1 MIRNIFLISAAVW
14 NVCVFV
20 LYGIDKRKA
29 KKGSRRIREST
40 LILTAFLLG
49 GYGAICGMVLFNH
62 KTSKPCFRYSVPAAF
77 LINTA
82 IFLMIFL
89 IY

>member
-1 MIRNIFLISAAVW
+1 MIKNIFLTAAAVW

-20 LYGIDKRKA
+20 LYGLDKRKA
-29 KKGSRRIREST
+29 KKGTRRIREST

-49 GYGAICGMVLFNH
+49 AYGALCGMVVFNH
-62 KTSKPCFRYSVPAAF
+62 KTSKPRFRYSVPAAF

>member
-1 MIRNIFLISAAVW
+1 MIRNVFLAAAAVW

-20 LYGIDKRKA
+20 IYGLDKRKA
-29 KKGSRRIREST
+29 RKGFWRVREST
-40 LILTAFLLG
+40 LILTAFLFG
-49 GYGAICGMVLFNH
+49 AYGAMCGMVLFNH
-62 KTSKPCFRYSVPAAF
+62 KTSKPSFRYSVPAAF